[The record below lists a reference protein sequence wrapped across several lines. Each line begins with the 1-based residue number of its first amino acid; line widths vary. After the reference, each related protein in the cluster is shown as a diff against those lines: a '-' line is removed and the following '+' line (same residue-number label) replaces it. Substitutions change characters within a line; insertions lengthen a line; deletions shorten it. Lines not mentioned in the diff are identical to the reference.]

1 METELVMLEKME
13 ANGDW
18 LDENYEEVSKEFLN
32 EFVAIKD
39 AKIVAHGK
47 RLDVLLENLRSR
59 SIDLSDILIEFI
71 AGRDF
76 KVIL

>member
-18 LDENYEEVSKEFLN
+18 LEQNYEEVSKEFLN
-32 EFVAIKD
+32 EFVAIRD
-39 AKIVAHGK
+39 AEIVAHSK
-47 RLDVLLENLRSR
+47 RLDVLLENLKSR
-59 SIDLSDILIEFI
+59 SIDLSDILVEFI
-71 AGRDF
+71 SGRDF

>member
-47 RLDVLLENLRSR
+47 RLDVLLETKKLTGHSLHWCKYPQFLLQLR
-59 SIDLSDILIEFI
+59 
-71 AGRDF
+71 
-76 KVIL
+76 